1 MTISELLANHW
12 LVILGF
18 CALMSMNL
26 LGNRQQAQAIRDILR
41 DVTPSS
47 KAGNGKSGDKPVE
60 FWQQHTREAVEDALV
75 NIMGA
80 QNELL
85 RGIAASSGRVE
96 VQLAKLVTISEQQF
110 RYSGG
115 SQETR

>member
-18 CALMSMNL
+18 TTLLAMNL
-26 LGNRQQAQAIRDILR
+26 IGNRQQAQAIRDILQDTR
-41 DVTPSS
+41 LTAVPN
-47 KAGNGKSGDKPVE
+47 GGKSGDRPVE
-60 FWQQHTREAVEDALV
+60 FWQAQFRDAVQEGLV
-75 NIMGA
+75 SVMGA

-96 VQLAKLVTISEQQF
+96 VQLAKLVTISEQQA
-110 RYSGG
+110 RYRDG